1 MSKTRLG
8 VFPAFHRIS
17 GRPVV
22 IVGNGAE
29 AAAKLRLVLETEA
42 VPRLIAKAPA
52 IELAALIVGFD
63 VEHHARGFRDADLD
77 GAVLVFA
84 ASGDRPTD
92 ESVVAAARA
101 RGVPANA
108 VDSPDLCDFFT
119 PALINRAPVAVA
131 IGSSGAGPVLT
142 QKLRA
147 RIEALL
153 PPRLGQLAA
162 LAATFRPAAEKTVPA
177 GAMRRRFWSRFFEG
191 RVADQVYAGRADLAR
206 REASRLLGD
215 THGAA
220 DGRADGFVSLVGAGP
235 GAEDLLTLRAQ
246 RALLAADV
254 IVHDRLVPAGIIALG
269 RRDAARIDVGK
280 TKGCHSKS
288 QDEINAILVREARAG
303 RRVVR
308 LKAGDPLVFGR
319 AGEEMAALRQAG
331 IAFEIVPGVTSA
343 LAAAAEAEI
352 PLTLRGVASDLVFA
366 TGHDQAGATLPNW
379 AGLALSG
386 ASIAVYMARSVAGKV
401 AGRLLEAG
409 LAAATPVAVI
419 ENATRNERRLFAGTL
434 AELPGFAN
442 HCDVTG
448 PALILIGQAVAR
460 GALADAEPLAR
471 LDSLAA

>member
-1 MSKTRLG
+1 MSEDRLT
-8 VFPAFHRIS
+8 VFPAFHKIS

-22 IVGNGAE
+22 IVGDGAE

-42 VPRLIAKAPA
+42 VPRLVARTPVR
-52 IELAALIVGFD
+52 ELAALIIGFD

-77 GAVLVFA
+77 GAVLLFA
-84 ASGDRPTD
+84 ATGNRSAD
-92 ESVVAAARA
+92 ESVAAAARA
-101 RGVPANA
+101 CGVPVNA
-108 VDSPDLCDFFT
+108 VDRPELCDFYT
-119 PALINRAPVAVA
+119 PALINRAPVAIA
-131 IGSSGAGPVLT
+131 ITSSGAGPVLT
-142 QKLRA
+142 QKIRA

-162 LAATFRPAAEKTVPA
+162 LAATFRPAAEKVVPT
-177 GAMRRRFWSRFFEG
+177 GNKRRRFWSRFFEG
-191 RVADQVYAGRADLAR
+191 KVADQVYAGRADAAR
-206 REASRLLGD
+206 REATRLLGD
-215 THGAA
+215 ADGAA
-220 DGRADGFVSLVGAGP
+220 EGFISLVGAGP

-254 IVHDRLVPAGIIALG
+254 IVHDRLVPGAIIALG

-308 LKAGDPLVFGR
+308 LKAGDPLIYGR
-319 AGEEMAALRQAG
+319 AGEEMAALRDAG

-366 TGHDQAGATLPNW
+366 TGHDQAGDTLPGW

-386 ASIAVYMARSVAGKV
+386 ATIAVYMARSVAGKV

-409 LAAATPVAVI
+409 LPAATPVAVI

-434 AELPGFAN
+434 AELPALAA
-442 HCDVTG
+442 HRDVTG
-448 PALILIGQAVAR
+448 PALILIGEAVAR
-460 GALADAEPLAR
+460 GALADAEPLAVYET
-471 LDSLAA
+471 LAA

>member
-1 MSKTRLG
+1 MSEDRLT
-8 VFPAFHRIS
+8 VFPAFHKIS

-22 IVGNGAE
+22 IVGDGAE

-42 VPRLIAKAPA
+42 VPRLVARTPVR
-52 IELAALIVGFD
+52 ELAALIIGFD

-77 GAVLVFA
+77 GAVLLFA
-84 ASGDRPTD
+84 ATGNRSAD
-92 ESVVAAARA
+92 ESVAAAARA
-101 RGVPANA
+101 CGVPVNA
-108 VDSPDLCDFFT
+108 VDRPELCDFYT
-119 PALINRAPVAVA
+119 PALINRAPVAIA
-131 IGSSGAGPVLT
+131 ITSSGAGPVLT
-142 QKLRA
+142 QKIRA

-162 LAATFRPAAEKTVPA
+162 LAATFRPAAEKVVPT
-177 GAMRRRFWSRFFEG
+177 GNKRRRFWSRFFEG
-191 RVADQVYAGRADLAR
+191 KVADQVYAGRADAAR
-206 REASRLLGD
+206 REATRLLGD
-215 THGAA
+215 ADGAA
-220 DGRADGFVSLVGAGP
+220 EGFISLVGAGP

-254 IVHDRLVPAGIIALG
+254 IVHDRLVPGAIIALG

-308 LKAGDPLVFGR
+308 LKAGDPLIYGR
-319 AGEEMAALRQAG
+319 AGEEMAALRDAG

-366 TGHDQAGATLPNW
+366 TGHDQAGDTLPGW

-386 ASIAVYMARSVAGKV
+386 ATIAVYMARSVAGKV

-409 LAAATPVAVI
+409 LPAATPVAVI

-434 AELPGFAN
+434 AELPALAA
-442 HCDVTG
+442 HRDVTG
-448 PALILIGQAVAR
+448 PALILIGEAVAR
-460 GALADAEPLAR
+460 GALADAEPLAAYET
-471 LDSLAA
+471 LAA

>member
-1 MSKTRLG
+1 MSEDRLT
-8 VFPAFHRIS
+8 VFPAFHKIS

-22 IVGNGAE
+22 IVGDGAE

-42 VPRLIAKAPA
+42 VPRLVARTPVR
-52 IELAALIVGFD
+52 ELAALIIGFD

-77 GAVLVFA
+77 GAVLLFA
-84 ASGDRPTD
+84 ATGNRSAD
-92 ESVVAAARA
+92 ESVAAAARA
-101 RGVPANA
+101 CGVPVNA
-108 VDSPDLCDFFT
+108 VDRPELCDFYT
-119 PALINRAPVAVA
+119 PALINRAPVAIA
-131 IGSSGAGPVLT
+131 ITSSGAGPVLT
-142 QKLRA
+142 QKIRA

-153 PPRLGQLAA
+153 PPRPGQLAA
-162 LAATFRPAAEKTVPA
+162 LAATFRPAAEKVVPT
-177 GAMRRRFWSRFFEG
+177 GNKRRRFWSRFFEG
-191 RVADQVYAGRADLAR
+191 KVADQVYAGRADAAR
-206 REASRLLGD
+206 REATRLLGD
-215 THGAA
+215 ADGAA
-220 DGRADGFVSLVGAGP
+220 EGFISLVGAGP

-254 IVHDRLVPAGIIALG
+254 IVHDRLVPGAIIALG

-308 LKAGDPLVFGR
+308 LKAGDPLIYGR
-319 AGEEMAALRQAG
+319 AGEEMAALRDAG

-366 TGHDQAGATLPNW
+366 TGHDQAGDTLPGW

-386 ASIAVYMARSVAGKV
+386 ATIAVYMARSVAGKV

-409 LAAATPVAVI
+409 LPAATPVAVI

-434 AELPGFAN
+434 AELPALAA
-442 HCDVTG
+442 HRDVTG
-448 PALILIGQAVAR
+448 PALILIGEAVAR
-460 GALADAEPLAR
+460 GALADAEPLAAYET
-471 LDSLAA
+471 LAA